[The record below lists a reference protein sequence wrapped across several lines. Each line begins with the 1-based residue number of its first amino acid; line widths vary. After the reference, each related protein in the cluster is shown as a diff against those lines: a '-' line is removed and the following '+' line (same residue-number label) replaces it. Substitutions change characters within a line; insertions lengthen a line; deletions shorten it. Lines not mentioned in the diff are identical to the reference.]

1 MRSPVPVSALAISAV
16 AALALAAP
24 LAAQATATHAD
35 HAAPAAALPA
45 GWQLRL
51 DRPSSSGAVPRFVA
65 MGDGYH
71 VTSGPAAIFWSPAV
85 TATVPFRAEA
95 SFRQT
100 RAPAHPEAYGLL
112 LGGRDL
118 SGPAQDYLYFLVRQ
132 DGQFMISHRA
142 GNDVHS
148 LVPWTAHPAVQK
160 ADSTGQATNVLRVD
174 AAADSVRFAVNGK
187 QVMALPPG
195 VGTAGLIGLRVNHN
209 LDVHVGRLTVT
220 PAARK

>member
-1 MRSPVPVSALAISAV
+1 MRLPVLVPALAIPAA

-24 LAAQATATHAD
+24 LAAQAAAAHAD
-35 HAAPAAALPA
+35 HAAPAAPTPA

-65 MGDGYH
+65 TGEGYH
-71 VTSGPAAIFWSPAV
+71 VTSGPAAIFWSPAI
-85 TATVPFRAEA
+85 TASVPFRAEA

-132 DGQFMISHRA
+132 DGRFMISHRA

-148 LVPWTAHPAVQK
+148 IVPWTAHPAVQR
-160 ADSTGQATNVLRVD
+160 ADSAGQATNVLRVD
-174 AAADSVRFAVNGK
+174 AAADSVRFAVNGR

-209 LDVHVGRLTVT
+209 LDVQVGRLTIT